1 MSSYGRRS
9 CQRHCRRLLT
19 ALGEAEQIV
28 LDCLRTAAGGAS
40 FQDDAEQ
47 AIEMS
52 AFSCSRRQE
61 RRPYDDIEPL
71 VFVFAAIKLMTA
83 LHMPNS
89 SCLFYEALRPADTV
103 FPVDPGDRLEFCPLG
118 GVLSLGVNSHF
129 FFSISIPIS
138 IRPAKRLLYWIY
150 ASGNQVSFCKGIVCF
165 QLCRSPGFGL
175 PEFPG
180 HDR

>member
-61 RRPYDDIEPL
+61 RRPYDDIEP
-71 VFVFAAIKLMTA
+71 
-83 LHMPNS
+83 HS
-89 SCLFYEALRPADTV
+89 SCLFYEALRPAGTV
-103 FPVDPGDRLEFCPLG
+103 FPVDPGDRLEVCPLG

-129 FFSISIPIS
+129 FFSIPIS
-138 IRPAKRLLYWIY
+138 ISIGSVKRLLYWIY
-150 ASGNQVSFCKGIVCF
+150 VSGNQVSFCKCIVCVHLLF
-165 QLCRSPGFGL
+165 HPGFTL